1 MYMRSA
7 IGFAILLAS
16 ASCVG
21 PRTAVE
27 APSAAPAIAVK
38 QPVAPAP
45 ASVVPAGPSAELL
58 AIAPLVNADSPAS
71 LLTEAPAFVNTAEG
85 ENADRALDCLTA
97 AVYYE
102 ARSEPLDGQRAVAQ
116 VVLNRVRNPAFPNS
130 VCGVVYQGAN
140 RSTGCQFT
148 FTCDGSMYAR
158 REPAAW
164 ERARKVAE
172 DALTGSVYAPVG
184 LATYYHTTTVSPAWD
199 ADVIKVAQIGAHNF
213 YRWGGRWGG
222 LLDFR
227 QHYAGVEPSLAQAV
241 LLGDKSTDEILQ
253 EIGGVTIHRGGST
266 VAAGSGPAMRSGVRV
281 HYGDAGPLAPAD
293 PAPASAAAAT

>member
-1 MYMRSA
+1 MYTRSA

-21 PRTAVE
+21 PRTLGQV
-27 APSAAPAIAVK
+27 PSAAPVVAVK
-38 QPVAPAP
+38 QPAAPARAP
-45 ASVVPAGPSAELL
+45 VVPAGPSAALL
-58 AIAPLVNADSPAS
+58 AMAPLVNADSPAS
-71 LLTEAPAFVNTAEG
+71 LVTEAPAFVNTAEG
-85 ENADRALDCLTA
+85 EDAGRALDCLTA

-164 ERARKVAE
+164 ERARQVAE
-172 DALTGSVYAPVG
+172 AALGGSVFAPVG
-184 LATYYHTTTVSPAWD
+184 LATYYHTTAVSPWWD
-199 ADVIKVAQIGAHNF
+199 ADVVKVAQIGAHNF

-227 QHYAGVEPSLAQAV
+227 QRYAGTEPSLAQAAQ
-241 LLGDKSTDEILQ
+241 LGDKSPDEILQ
-253 EIGGVTIHRGGST
+253 EIAGVTVHRGGSA
-266 VAAGSGPAMRSGVRV
+266 VATGSAPAMRSGVRV
-281 HYGDAGPLAPAD
+281 HYGDAGPL
-293 PAPASAAAAT
+293 SAAPDEATAT